1 MAGKIL
7 AHLALDRKSP
17 LLELSMVR
25 RKPFPFPPEPL
36 RRLAVA
42 AVTRSLRKVDAG
54 GKPGV
59 MLRVLDAM
67 GISFSS

>member
-1 MAGKIL
+1 MAGRIL

-42 AVTRSLRKVDAG
+42 AVTRSLRRVDAG

-59 MLRVLDAM
+59 MLRVLDAL